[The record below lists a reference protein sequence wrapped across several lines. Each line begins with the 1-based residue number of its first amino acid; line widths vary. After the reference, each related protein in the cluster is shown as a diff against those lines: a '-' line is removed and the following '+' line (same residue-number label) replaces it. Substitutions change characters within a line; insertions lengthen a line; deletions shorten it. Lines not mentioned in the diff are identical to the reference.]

1 MMRTDPAKGRYRPRP
16 DDWALAFAALAMAA
30 VGVLGACRASNPQAE
45 RPAETVEVAP
55 ADAEPA
61 KVVEAGHANPL
72 VGIQAHEDEFAAVVA
87 ERVAAGGYT
96 YLRLTTS
103 GGAEHW
109 LATMGKGAEP
119 GARVQVHAYGVRNDF
134 HSRRTGMTFDRLLFG
149 EAKLVGRSAV
159 PAGHRGS

>member
-1 MMRTDPAKGRYRPRP
+1 MTRTDPATGRFRPRP

-45 RPAETVEVAP
+45 TPEIVEAAVN
-55 ADAEPA
+55 AEPA
-61 KVVEAGHANPL
+61 KVAGHGNPL
-72 VGIQAHEDEFAAVVA
+72 VGIEAHEDEFAAVVA

-96 YLRLTTS
+96 YLRLTTP
-103 GGAEHW
+103 GGEERW

-119 GARVQVHAYGVRNDF
+119 GAEVRVHSYGVRNDF

-149 EAKLVGRSAV
+149 EAKVLE
-159 PAGHRGS
+159 PRGS